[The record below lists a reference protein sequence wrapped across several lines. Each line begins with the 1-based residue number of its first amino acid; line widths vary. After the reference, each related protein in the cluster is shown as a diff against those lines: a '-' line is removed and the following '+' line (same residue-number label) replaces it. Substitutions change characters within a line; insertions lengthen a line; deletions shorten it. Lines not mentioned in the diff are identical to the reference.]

1 MARGRRQRTIPAVT
15 EIVRLEPSQRGQLAR
30 LLDDRSAGDAM
41 AAYYALRHPAER
53 LELHAYTPT
62 PAGAT
67 GFLAVAQTGL
77 DLFRPLAVPFVA
89 SARGLTALLRAGL
102 RPSRPVLLHLP
113 LDQQAWLGQA
123 VTLSEARP
131 AELLRLD
138 MRSFRPMVNVLVVET
153 QSPGG
158 WPRYEIRSG
167 KALYGAAGLNWKGT
181 TFAEI
186 YLEVAPEARQTGYGR
201 SVLAAIAGRMLS
213 ESVIALLR
221 VEDQDLDT
229 RADALA
235 LGFRPTGIRT
245 LTAQAV
251 LHEQTAAAPAP
262 PGRTA

>member
-1 MARGRRQRTIPAVT
+1 MN
-15 EIVRLEPSQRGQLAR
+15 EILRLDPSERGQLSR
-30 LLDDRSAGDAM
+30 LLDDRSASDAL

-53 LELHAYTPT
+53 VELYAYTPT

-67 GFLAVAQTGL
+67 GFLALAHTGL
-77 DLFRPLAVPFVA
+77 DLFRPLAIPFVA
-89 SARGLTALLRAGL
+89 SPRGLLGLLRAGL

-113 LDQQAWLGQA
+113 LDQQAWLGDA
-123 VTLSEARP
+123 VTLSESRP

-138 MRSFRPMVNVLVVET
+138 LRAFRPMVNVLVVET

-167 KALYGAAGLNWKGT
+167 QTVFGAAGLNWKGPA
-181 TFAEI
+181 FAEV
-186 YLEVAPEARQTGYGR
+186 YLEVSPEARQTAYGR
-201 SVLAAIAGRMLS
+201 SVLAAISGRLLS
-213 ESVIALLR
+213 ESIIALFR
-221 VEDQDLDT
+221 VEDQDLEA
-229 RADALA
+229 RADAMG